1 MMEHLEMLE
10 KKVLHTRE
18 SKGKKEMI
26 VGDILMGGGVTTA
39 SIGVINY
46 LYEMVSQHKFLGIN
60 SDEDLKRLGIAMGIV
75 SGVGLLIRTYGRIK
89 HWYYNN

>member
-1 MMEHLEMLE
+1 MPFEMLE
-10 KKVLHTRE
+10 KKVLHTKE

-26 VGDILMGGGVTTA
+26 AGGILMGSGVTIA

-60 SDEDLKRLGIAMGIV
+60 SDEDLKKLGIAVGIIF
-75 SGVGLLIRTYGRIK
+75 GTGLWVNIYGKIK
-89 HWYYNN
+89 HWYYND